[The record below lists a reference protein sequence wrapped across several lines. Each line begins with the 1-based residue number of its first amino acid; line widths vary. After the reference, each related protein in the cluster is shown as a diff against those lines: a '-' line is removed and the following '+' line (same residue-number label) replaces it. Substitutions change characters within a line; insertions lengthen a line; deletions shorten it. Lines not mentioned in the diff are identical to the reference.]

1 MPFWQ
6 PSRSLLM
13 RRGFL
18 VTRRPRDM
26 KQFYARRVPSPLPG
40 SLVTSLFVS
49 LAVKRKARLPILS
62 PRCPDIGVPVVSIPT
77 HDGIRRNARLMFGVF
92 RRAAHVGGVESVLT
106 VVSAG
111 IFKDSVLLAFY
122 LKKLSLKFCGNYLC
136 FHYFLLVVTLPCVPV
151 LSCLAL
157 PLRFPFC
164 FRNLFLVSRSIL
176 RSLRLFHV
184 NHRPVSRR
192 SGVTGRASPP
202 VLSAQ
207 SPRLNRPLPCAFQ
220 LVHACS
226 LSETRLFLFL
236 VSFMTT

>member
-26 KQFYARRVPSPLPG
+26 KQFFARRDPSPLPG
-40 SLVTSLFVS
+40 SLMISLFVS

-62 PRCPDIGVPVVSIPT
+62 ARCPDVGVPVVSIPT
-77 HDGIRRNARLMFGVF
+77 HDGIGRNARLLMFGVF

-111 IFKDSVLLAFY
+111 IFKDSVLLPFY

-136 FHYFLLVVTLPCVPV
+136 FHLFS
-151 LSCLAL
+151 LSCYSFLAYQYCRAL
-157 PLRFPFC
+157 GA
-164 FRNLFLVSRSIL
+164 
-176 RSLRLFHV
+176 
-184 NHRPVSRR
+184 
-192 SGVTGRASPP
+192 GV
-202 VLSAQ
+202 
-207 SPRLNRPLPCAFQ
+207 
-220 LVHACS
+220 
-226 LSETRLFLFL
+226 
-236 VSFMTT
+236 